1 MMVIGRV
8 GLLAK
13 CDIVLGKP
21 SCKKSAVFLNIV
33 QKAFDPPPL
42 SFEHHVVI
50 FLVKI
55 LWHPG
60 KLLDPPQNQV
70 NARLGAVQGLKI

>member
-33 QKAFDPPPL
+33 QKAFAPPPPL
-42 SFEHHVVI
+42 LFEHYVVN
-50 FLVKI
+50 FLKTVFE
-55 LWHPG
+55 H
-60 KLLDPPQNQV
+60 
-70 NARLGAVQGLKI
+70 